1 MQEPIKKKERKAVVF
16 ESDVDTL
23 EIFEKYAKKYNET
36 RSSWLRKSMEIFN
49 EQCKEWETSKPTTD

>member
-1 MQEPIKKKERKAVVF
+1 MQKPIKKKERKGVVF

-36 RSSWLRKSMEIFN
+36 RSSWLRKSMDIFN
-49 EQCKEWETSKPTTD
+49 EQCREWEKLEKK

>member
-1 MQEPIKKKERKAVVF
+1 MQKPIKKKERKGVVF
-16 ESDVDTL
+16 ECDVDTL

-49 EQCKEWETSKPTTD
+49 EQCREWEKLEKK

>member
-1 MQEPIKKKERKAVVF
+1 MQKPIKKKERKAVVF

-49 EQCKEWETSKPTTD
+49 EQSREWEKLEKK

>member
-1 MQEPIKKKERKAVVF
+1 MQKPIKKKERKAVVF

-23 EIFEKYAKKYNET
+23 EIFEKNAKKYNET

-49 EQCKEWETSKPTTD
+49 EQCREWEKLEKK

>member
-1 MQEPIKKKERKAVVF
+1 MQKPIKKKERKAVVF

-49 EQCKEWETSKPTTD
+49 EQCREWEKLEKK

>member
-1 MQEPIKKKERKAVVF
+1 MQKPIKKKERKGVVF

-49 EQCKEWETSKPTTD
+49 EQCREWEKLEKK